1 MYKSQERG
9 ERTMLIP
16 IIQTSDYCRSLLQ
29 KDSIGNI
36 HSVYRKTINL
46 QLAGHLFALQDC
58 QSVLSPV
65 SLITSLSAEEIN
77 HLGVRTDMD
86 VKISSGAITIPQIS
100 DLSFSFSDSV
110 TQDLRLAPTSKEPG
124 VLIPLIQSSL
134 DLSEGN
140 GFSEIFRS
148 SAGSDCLSDPVLK
161 HAKHQI
167 NLCNS
172 CLLEGRNEAAAE
184 ALRKMVGLGIGLTP
198 SGDDFL
204 CGVLAGLRLYGRES
218 SPFSANLQKELQSHL
233 MDTNDISRTFLVCA
247 LQGQFSLPVIRLTA
261 KKQPLD
267 ILEEFSQIG
276 HTSGLD
282 TLCGLLY
289 AISTCI

>member
-1 MYKSQERG
+1 
-9 ERTMLIP
+9 MLIP

-77 HLGVRTDMD
+77 HLGVRTDMN
-86 VKISSGAITIPQIS
+86 VIISRGTITIPQIS
-100 DLSFSFSDSV
+100 DLTFSFSDAAI
-110 TQDLRLAPTSKEPG
+110 QDLRLAPASGEPAT
-124 VLIPLIQSSL
+124 LISLIQSAL

-140 GFSEIFRS
+140 GFSGIFRS
-148 SAGSDCLSDPVLK
+148 SAGSESLFDPVLEY
-161 HAKHQI
+161 AKRQI
-167 NLCNS
+167 NLCSS
-172 CLLEGRNEAAAE
+172 CLLEGRIEAAAE

-204 CGVLAGLRLYGRES
+204 CGVLAGIRLYGRES
-218 SPFSANLQKELQSHL
+218 SSFYASLEKELESHL
-233 MDTNDISRTFLVCA
+233 TDTNDISRTFLVCA
-247 LQGQFSLPVIRLTA
+247 MQGQFSLPVIQLTA
-261 KKQPLD
+261 KKVPLD

-276 HTSGLD
+276 HSSGLD

-289 AISTCI
+289 ALSSCI